1 MRRVSSILAVLVI
14 FFSTVTPNDSIA
26 RRNTLAPDQKERLK
40 NAQNVSVQAL
50 ALPEKGSVNANMIQK
65 VVSTRLENM
74 GFTVTEP
81 NSPENDLMLRVKCE
95 ERRSSIAMTKV
106 GGDADRLGSPSR
118 LWKGP
123 ACQLTYSFNRTV
135 GHWRQEVRTPFKDA
149 WEEAKA
155 QGIKDAGQYALAQ
168 LGEVLKKDNFVLELL
183 AEWKQEKRMA
193 AILTSSE
200 SSQPTKHI
208 VIRLSKNV
216 SGSTMLTA
224 LQQTMAD
231 PGLAPEAIR
240 AMGFM
245 GKDAAPFLLSLLKTS
260 DSVEIKASA
269 AEALGEIGAHS
280 GDTAILPTLLTLM
293 NAPKIDLQVQ
303 TEIVKAVGKIPDY
316 QSIEPLKKLG
326 LKSWTSQSRDPHMQE
341 LREAIDWSLWQI
353 DATDSS
359 H

>member
-1 MRRVSSILAVLVI
+1 MRIALSILVVVVI
-14 FFSTVTPNDSIA
+14 FFATVIRNDGIA
-26 RRNTLAPDQKERLK
+26 RRNAFTPDQKELLK
-40 NAQNVSVQAL
+40 TTQNIRIQAL
-50 ALPEKGSVNANMIQK
+50 ALTEKGSVNANIIQK
-65 VVSTRLENM
+65 TVSTRLQNM
-74 GFTVTEP
+74 GFTITEP
-81 NSPENDLMLRVKCE
+81 NSPENDLTLRVKCE
-95 ERRSSIAMTKV
+95 ERRSSIAMVRV
-106 GGDADRLGSPSR
+106 GGDADRPGSPSR

-123 ACQLTYSFNRTV
+123 ACQLTYSLNGTV

-149 WEEAKA
+149 WQEAKA

-168 LGEVLKKDNFVLELL
+168 LSEVLKKDNFVLELL

-193 AILTSSE
+193 AILMSSE

-216 SGSTMLTA
+216 SGHTMLTA

-231 PGLAPEAIR
+231 PGLAPEATR

-245 GKDAAPFLLSLLKTS
+245 GKTAAPFLLNLLKTS
-260 DSVEIKASA
+260 DSIEIKASA

-280 GDTAILPTLLTLM
+280 GDTSILPTLLAMMDT
-293 NAPKIDLQVQ
+293 PQIDLQVQ
-303 TEIVKAVGKIPDY
+303 TEIVKAIGKIPDY

-326 LKSWTSQSRDPHMQE
+326 LKSWTSQSRDPLVQE